1 MQVRWKALG
10 NVSSQV
16 DGSVQLALILVR
28 NVVSMLNCQLS
39 SPSLPTLDS
48 LDAEPPK
55 TKNPKLAE
63 RQTTRKPQ
71 SLNLGS
77 LEV

>member
-1 MQVRWKALG
+1 MQVRWKPLG

-28 NVVSMLNCQLS
+28 NVASMLSCQLS
-39 SPSLPTLDS
+39 SPDS